1 MMMTT
6 TTIHNDDNV
15 AYDVAYD
22 YVEDD
27 DIEDD

>member
-22 YVEDD
+22 YVDD